1 MANHLF
7 VVSAPSGAGKTTLI
21 EALVRADPALR
32 FSISHTTR
40 PKRPAERHGVHYYFT
55 DRREF
60 DALRE
65 AGEFLE
71 SACVFGH
78 AYGTSRQAVADAL
91 AKRQDVIL
99 EIDWQGAAQVRER
112 WPNSVSIFVLPPS
125 REALL
130 GRLRNRGQDAPDV
143 IAARTAQA
151 KADISHHHEFDHLVA
166 NVDFDDAVAAL
177 RRIID
182 GTRGG
187 APPPRADHAGL
198 LKQLLSP

>member
-21 EALVRADPALR
+21 DALVRADPALCV
-32 FSISHTTR
+32 SISHTTR
-40 PKRPAERHGVHYYFT
+40 PKRPAERDGVHYYFC
-55 DRREF
+55 DRGEF
-60 DALRE
+60 AALRE

-78 AYGTSRQAVADAL
+78 AYGTSRQAVAAAL
-91 AKRQDVIL
+91 DERQDVVL
-99 EIDWQGAAQVRER
+99 EIDWQGAAQVRQH
-112 WPNSVSIFVLPPS
+112 WPTAISIFVLPPS

-130 GRLRNRGQDAPDV
+130 GRLRSRAQDAPAV

-151 KADISHHHEFDHLVA
+151 KADISHHREFDHLVVNA
-166 NVDFDDAVAAL
+166 DFDDALSAL
-177 RRIID
+177 RRIVEGVRH
-182 GTRGG
+182 GT
-187 APPPRADHAGL
+187 PPPREDHASL

>member
-21 EALVRADPALR
+21 DALVRADPGLR
-32 FSISHTTR
+32 VSISHTTR
-40 PKRPAERHGVHYYFT
+40 PRRPAERHGVHYHFT
-55 DRREF
+55 SRRDF
-60 DALRE
+60 AALRE

-91 AKRQDVIL
+91 AERQDVVL
-99 EIDWQGAAQVRER
+99 EIDWQGAAQVRQR
-112 WPNSVSIFVLPPS
+112 WPNAVSIFVLPPS
-125 REALL
+125 RQALL
-130 GRLRNRGQDAPDV
+130 ARLRRRGQDAPAV

-151 KADISHHHEFDHLVA
+151 RADISHHHEFDHVLVNA
-166 NVDFDDAVAAL
+166 RFDDALAAL
-177 RRIID
+177 RGIID
-182 GTRGG
+182 GTRNG
-187 APPPRADHAGL
+187 APPPRTEHAGL